1 MSDME
6 PFGMNVSF
14 FAIDL
19 DRLNAAKPQIAGKMF
34 RDLISFLSIPFVLI
48 MFNIIFF

>member
-1 MSDME
+1 
-6 PFGMNVSF
+6 MNVSF

-34 RDLISFLSIPFVLI
+34 RDLISFPSIPFVLI
-48 MFNIIFF
+48 IYYLVLNFI

>member
-1 MSDME
+1 MQ

-19 DRLNAAKPQIAGKMF
+19 DRLNASKPKIAGKMF
-34 RDLISFLSIPFVLI
+34 RDLISSYINFNFVFVKCDI
-48 MFNIIFF
+48 SF